1 MFNVMPHSLM
11 RHWILKSRQ
20 CMVAGHAA
28 MNAEC
33 STMAVIADWYML
45 QAFAPASV
53 LTEAASGSGAW
64 HQEHKLNRL

>member
-1 MFNVMPHSLM
+1 
-11 RHWILKSRQ
+11 
-20 CMVAGHAA
+20 MVAGRAA
-28 MNAEC
+28 MNGEC